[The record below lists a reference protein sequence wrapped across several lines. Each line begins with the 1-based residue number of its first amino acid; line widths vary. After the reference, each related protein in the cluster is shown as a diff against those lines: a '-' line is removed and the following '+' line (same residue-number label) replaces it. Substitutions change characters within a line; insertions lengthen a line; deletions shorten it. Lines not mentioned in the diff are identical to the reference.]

1 MSIGT
6 IQRAHEVLEFAIASG
21 ATTSNG
27 VDVSRL
33 AGGVL
38 IVPSAYASN
47 TGLVFHASDALDG
60 TYVALLDAAGDA
72 VGLTLTAAR
81 AFALPEEVFL
91 CPFVKVVIGAAAA
104 QAETLTL
111 AAKS

>member
-6 IQRAHEVLEFAIASG
+6 IQRSFETLEFAIASG

-38 IVPSAYASN
+38 FVPSAYISN
-47 TGLVFHASDALDG
+47 ATLVFHACDTEDG
-60 TYVALLDAAGDA
+60 TYLPLTDTAGDA
-72 VGLTLTAAR
+72 VGLTITAGEAIEV
-81 AFALPEEVFL
+81 PEQVFL
-91 CPFVKVVIGAAAA
+91 CPFVKVVIGAVAD